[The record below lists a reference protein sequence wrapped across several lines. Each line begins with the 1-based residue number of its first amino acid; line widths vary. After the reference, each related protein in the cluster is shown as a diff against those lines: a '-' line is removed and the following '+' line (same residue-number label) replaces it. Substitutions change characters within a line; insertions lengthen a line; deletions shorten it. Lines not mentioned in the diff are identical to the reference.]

1 MGGLGLRSMVDFAQL
16 CWATEQSNQE
26 SDERMPA
33 WISGSFGGMN
43 GDSGAHPVQRDTWD
57 FRALIE
63 SCGFGR
69 EIFIEARLGLVSK
82 KHLAEF
88 AHSGV
93 VPK

>member
-1 MGGLGLRSMVDFAQL
+1 MSRMGLRSMVDFAQL
-16 CWATEQSNQE
+16 CRATEQSNQE

-33 WISGSFGGMN
+33 WISGSFGGLN
-43 GDSGAHPVQRDTWD
+43 GDSGAHPAQRDTWD
-57 FRALIE
+57 LRTFFE

-69 EIFIEARLGLVSK
+69 EIFIEASLGLVSK

-88 AHSGV
+88 AHAGV